1 MATFSY
7 TASIGAS
14 VSYSPK
20 VRTTQFGD
28 GYELRLAYGL
38 NTRAEVWDLT
48 FNGKSTSDAD
58 DIDDFLKARNSVE
71 AFDWTSPSGTVGK
84 FVCRSWSRTID
95 EPNVETL
102 TARFEQVFDAT

>member
-38 NTRAEVWDLT
+38 NTRAEVWD
-48 FNGKSTSDAD
+48 
-58 DIDDFLKARNSVE
+58 
-71 AFDWTSPSGTVGK
+71 
-84 FVCRSWSRTID
+84 
-95 EPNVETL
+95 
-102 TARFEQVFDAT
+102 